1 LEIKLTPDRKIVKFG
16 KLNCVHG
23 HEFGNSIFESVN
35 PARGLFLKGGECAI
49 SGHWHRTSHHSARTM
64 VDNIVAC
71 WTVGCLCELHPEY
84 RPMNNWNNGF
94 AIIEQL
100 GEGEFLVD
108 NKRVI
113 NGKVYS

>member
-1 LEIKLTPDRKIVKFG
+1 
-16 KLNCVHG
+16 
-23 HEFGNSIFESVN
+23 
-35 PARGLFLKGGECAI
+35 
-49 SGHWHRTSHHSARTM
+49 M